1 MSLQTSRS
9 DIYLASDGPMLQVVP
24 GRSAA
29 EALTLATELSEGVQ
43 LMLERLR
50 DDLGS
55 TDGGELFCAEFTAL
69 ALLAETVGA
78 LTRSVNWNIK
88 QGGDA

>member
-1 MSLQTSRS
+1 MSLKTSS
-9 DIYLASDGPMLQVVP
+9 ADICLASDGPMLQVVS
-24 GRSAA
+24 GRTAI

-50 DDLGS
+50 DDFGS
-55 TDGGELFCAEFTAL
+55 AEGGELFCAEITAL
-69 ALLAETVGA
+69 ALLAETAGA

-88 QGGDA
+88 QEVEA